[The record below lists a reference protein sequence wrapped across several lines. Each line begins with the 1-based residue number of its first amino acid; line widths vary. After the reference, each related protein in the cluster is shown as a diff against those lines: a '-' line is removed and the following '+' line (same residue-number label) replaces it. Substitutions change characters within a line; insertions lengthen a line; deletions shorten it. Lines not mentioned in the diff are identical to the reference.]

1 MIRISQL
8 KLPCGHGE
16 GDLENR
22 ILTTLKM
29 KRTAESLTYRIV
41 RHSVDARKKPL
52 LYDVYTVDVS
62 LGGGPAREKSL
73 VSKLKNNNIQ
83 YCRPVIYR
91 FPKAGETPMAERP
104 VVIGAGPAGLFC
116 TLLLARHGYRPLLI
130 ERGRPV
136 EQRQEDIR
144 RFWESGRLDP
154 ASNVQFGEGGAG
166 TFSDGKLNTLVNDK
180 EGRAAFVLETFV
192 KAGGPPEIMYEAK
205 PHVGSDRLLQILPR
219 LRAEI
224 LAAGGEIRFET
235 CCLGFRTEQ
244 GVLTGVETDKGLIRT
259 HTAVLAPGHS
269 ARDTFER
276 LFAQGVPMIQKNF
289 AVGMRVSHPQ
299 SMIDRSQYGIDDP
312 AQMRS
317 MGLTAAPYKL
327 TGKGRSGRGVYSF
340 CMCPGGQVV
349 NASSEPGKLAVNGMS
364 LYARDSG
371 RANSAIVMT
380 VGPEEF
386 GSDHPLAGME
396 FQRRLETRAWQ
407 LGQGRIPVEA
417 YTELK
422 EKFEQAEGQDLPV
435 CSADPQ
441 TAPLRND
448 AELTARPQNHAAQAA
463 ADAAIAE
470 RFAPVCIEGGWTSA
484 PLHTLLP
491 ADMTRDFIDG
501 MEDFGRRIKGFNGE
515 EALVIGLESRTSSPV
530 RIPRGEDMQSR
541 IKGLYPCGEGAG
553 YAGGIMSA
561 AMDGMKTAEAIR
573 KKYSPMAQ
581 QAGTDDK

>member
-1 MIRISQL
+1 MIRMNQL

-16 GDLENR
+16 GDLEIR
-22 ILTTLKM
+22 ILKTLKM

-83 YCRPVIYR
+83 YCRPVVYR
-91 FPKAGETPMAERP
+91 FPKAGETPITDRP

-154 ASNVQFGEGGAG
+154 SSNVQFGEGGAG

-192 KAGGPPEIMYEAK
+192 KAGGPPEILYEAK

-244 GVLTGVETDKGLIRT
+244 GVLTGVETDKGLIET

-276 LFAQGVPMIQKNF
+276 LYAQGVPMIQKNF

-299 SMIDRSQYGIDDP
+299 SMIDRSQYGIDE
-312 AQMRS
+312 
-317 MGLTAAPYKL
+317 
-327 TGKGRSGRGVYSF
+327 
-340 CMCPGGQVV
+340 VV

-380 VGPEEF
+380 VGAEEF

-407 LGQGRIPVEA
+407 LGQGKIPVEA

-422 EKFEQAEGQDLPV
+422 EKFEQAEGQDLPAW
-435 CSADPQ
+435 SADAQ
-441 TAPLRND
+441 AAPSRND
-448 AELTARPQNHAAQAA
+448 AQLIVRPQNNAEQAA

-470 RFAPVCIEGGWTSA
+470 RFVPVCIEGGWTSA

-530 RIPRGEDMQSR
+530 RIPRGKDMQSQ
-541 IKGLYPCGEGAG
+541 IEGLYPCGEGAG

-573 KKYSPMAQ
+573 KKYSPMAEQ
-581 QAGTDDK
+581 DGTD

>member
-1 MIRISQL
+1 MIRMNQL
-8 KLPCGHGE
+8 KLPCGHRE
-16 GDLENR
+16 GDLEIR
-22 ILTTLKM
+22 ILKTLKM

-83 YCRPVIYR
+83 YCRPVVYR
-91 FPKAGETPMAERP
+91 FPKAGETPITDRP

-154 ASNVQFGEGGAG
+154 SSNVQFGEGGAG

-192 KAGGPPEIMYEAK
+192 KAGGPPEILYEAK

-244 GVLTGVETDKGLIRT
+244 GVLTGVETDKGLIET

-276 LFAQGVPMIQKNF
+276 LYAQGVPMIQKNF

-312 AQMRS
+312 AQMRA

-380 VGPEEF
+380 VGAEEF

-407 LGQGRIPVEA
+407 LGQGKIPVEA

-422 EKFEQAEGQDLPV
+422 EKFEQAEGQDLPAW
-435 CSADPQ
+435 SADAQ
-441 TAPLRND
+441 AAPSRND
-448 AELTARPQNHAAQAA
+448 AQLTVRPQNNAEQAA

-470 RFAPVCIEGGWTSA
+470 RFVPVCIEGGWTSA

-530 RIPRGEDMQSR
+530 RIPRGEDMQSTIR
-541 IKGLYPCGEGAG
+541 GLYPCGEGAG

-573 KKYSPMAQ
+573 KKYSPMAEQ
-581 QAGTDDK
+581 DGTD

>member
-1 MIRISQL
+1 MIRINQL

-16 GDLENR
+16 GDLEIR
-22 ILTTLKM
+22 ILKTLKM

-52 LYDVYTVDVS
+52 LYDVYTVDVG

-73 VSKLKNNNIQ
+73 VSRLKNHNIQ
-83 YCRPVIYR
+83 YCRPVVYR
-91 FPKAGETPMAERP
+91 FPKAGETPMPDRP

-116 TLLLARHGYRPLLI
+116 TLLLAKNGYRPLLI

-136 EQRQEDIR
+136 EKRQEDIR

-192 KAGGPPEIMYEAK
+192 KAGGPPEILYEAK
-205 PHVGSDRLLQILPR
+205 PHVGSDRLLRILPR

-224 LAAGGEIRFET
+224 LEAGGEIRFET

-244 GVLTGVETDKGLIRT
+244 GVLTGVETDKGLIET

-276 LFAQGVPMIQKNF
+276 LFAQGIPMIQKNF

-299 SMIDRSQYGIDDP
+299 AMIDRSQYGIDDP
-312 AQMRS
+312 ARMRA

-380 VGPEEF
+380 VGAEEF

-396 FQRRLETRAWQ
+396 FQRKLEERAWQ

-422 EKFEQAEGQDLPV
+422 EKFEQTYGQDG
-435 CSADPQ
+435 AGDFRDPD
-441 TAPLRND
+441 TEPAAPRREE
-448 AELTARPQNHAAQAA
+448 AEQKA
-463 ADAAIAE
+463 ADAAVME
-470 RFAPVCIEGGWTSA
+470 RFSPVCIEGGWTAA
-484 PLHTLLP
+484 PLYTLLP
-491 ADMTRDFIDG
+491 VDMTRDFIDG

-530 RIPRGEDMQSR
+530 RIPRGKDMQSQ
-541 IKGLYPCGEGAG
+541 IEGLYPCGEGAG

-573 KKYSPMAQ
+573 KKYSPMAEQ
-581 QAGTDDK
+581 DGTD